1 MLPRNRV
8 PEYPGEGES
17 RVRGNVHARFA
28 RGGYGRSHKGRPAP
42 TLHGKRAIKSIFFE
56 QGKGR
61 ETAYIDIY
69 RYKETAKEDVIGER
83 EKPAAWISTYAA
95 GRKPKEW
102 AKVAGKPWMVMVRAG
117 EVGGRAL
124 RVSRS
129 CQERRQ

>member
-1 MLPRNRV
+1 MEKTMLKKWLKAGYLEQHVPRDAQRDD
-8 PEYPGEGES
+8 
-17 RVRGNVHARFA
+17 
-28 RGGYGRSHKGRPAP
+28 
-42 TLHGKRAIKSIFFE
+42 GKRAIKSFFFE

-117 EVGGRAL
+117 EVGGRAI